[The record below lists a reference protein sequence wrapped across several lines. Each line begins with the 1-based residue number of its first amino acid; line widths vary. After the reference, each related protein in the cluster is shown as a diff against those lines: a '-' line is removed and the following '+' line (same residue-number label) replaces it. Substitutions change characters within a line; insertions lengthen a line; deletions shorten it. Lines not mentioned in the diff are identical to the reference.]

1 MNLQMGA
8 IKKVIKVS
16 CIDKHFFAE
25 CLCYADGKEFFS
37 VIPHESWPLH
47 HLPKIIGMNI
57 FFFKTRGDKYDLIPL
72 NFQPFFISFEF
83 LQRLINHGSEEFL
96 EIIKKT
102 KEDEEKFVSLNIEER
117 LKISRR
123 EINLFNKYRKK
134 KIDDTIDDLD
144 DPDDIEEID
153 K

>member
-1 MNLQMGA
+1 MAKN
-8 IKKVIKVS
+8 
-16 CIDKHFFAE
+16 
-25 CLCYADGKEFFS
+25 FS
-37 VIPHESWPLH
+37 AIPHENH
-47 HLPKIIGMNI
+47 YKIIGMNI
-57 FFFKTRGDKYDLIPL
+57 FFFKTRRDKYDLIPL

-134 KIDDTIDDLD
+134 KIEDKIDDLD
-144 DPDDIEEID
+144 DPDDIKEID